1 MIDWIASPARIAGA
15 AGLVAGYALLCSG
28 VAARLWR
35 QRRAERQE
43 QLALQAGR
51 QQGAPVLVAYA
62 SQTGRAEALAHET
75 ARVLHAGGCAVQL
88 RPVQALR
95 LADLQAC
102 PQSLWLLSTTG
113 EGDAPDDALPFVRQ
127 VLEQAQPLPG
137 HSAQVLA
144 LGDSEYAA
152 FCAFGLRVQQWL
164 QQQGAKADVLCMDN
178 GDEASL
184 MAWQG
189 QTAELLQTLTGQAG
203 EGWRQPEP
211 AQPWVLRRRQLL
223 NPGSQGS
230 PVYLLDWQPQS
241 GALPLW
247 ESGDL
252 VSLAVPADPQ
262 RSRDYSIAS
271 VPEDGQLQLL
281 VRQST
286 RADGTAG
293 LASGWLC
300 EGMAVGDMLPMRLRA
315 HSGFR
320 LGDNAER
327 PLLLIGNGTGLAG
340 LCSHIR
346 ARVAKGRADQWLVFG
361 ERHPDQDALLDAQL
375 QQWLAAGQLERL
387 DRAWSRDAT
396 DPCYVQQLLER
407 QAQRLQGWV
416 ARGAAIYVCGSQQGM
431 AQGVDTVLRQVLG
444 AAEVDALALA
454 GRYRRDVY

>member
-1 MIDWIASPARIAGA
+1 M
-15 AGLVAGYALLCSG
+15 
-28 VAARLWR
+28 
-35 QRRAERQE
+35 
-43 QLALQAGR
+43 
-51 QQGAPVLVAYA
+51 
-62 SQTGRAEALAHET
+62 
-75 ARVLHAGGCAVQL
+75 
-88 RPVQALR
+88 
-95 LADLQAC
+95 
-102 PQSLWLLSTTG
+102 
-113 EGDAPDDALPFVRQ
+113 
-127 VLEQAQPLPG
+127 
-137 HSAQVLA
+137 
-144 LGDSEYAA
+144 
-152 FCAFGLRVQQWL
+152 
-164 QQQGAKADVLCMDN
+164 
-178 GDEASL
+178 
-184 MAWQG
+184 
-189 QTAELLQTLTGQAG
+189 
-203 EGWRQPEP
+203 
-211 AQPWVLRRRQLL
+211 LRRRQLL
-223 NPGSQGS
+223 NPGSQGG

-241 GALPLW
+241 GSLPLW

-286 RADGTAG
+286 RADGTPG

-407 QAQRLQGWV
+407 QAQRLQSWV

-431 AQGVDTVLRQVLG
+431 AQGVDAVLRQVLG
-444 AAEVDALALA
+444 APAVDALALA

>member
-1 MIDWIASPARIAGA
+1 M
-15 AGLVAGYALLCSG
+15 
-28 VAARLWR
+28 
-35 QRRAERQE
+35 
-43 QLALQAGR
+43 
-51 QQGAPVLVAYA
+51 
-62 SQTGRAEALAHET
+62 
-75 ARVLHAGGCAVQL
+75 
-88 RPVQALR
+88 
-95 LADLQAC
+95 
-102 PQSLWLLSTTG
+102 
-113 EGDAPDDALPFVRQ
+113 RQ

-184 MAWQG
+184 VAWQG

-203 EGWRQPEP
+203 EGWRQPEA

-223 NPGSQGS
+223 NPGSQGG

-241 GALPLW
+241 GALPRW

-286 RADGTAG
+286 RADGTPG

-300 EGMAVGDMLPMRLRA
+300 EGMAVGDVLPMQLRA

-346 ARVAKGRADQWLVFG
+346 ARIAKGRSDQWLLFG
-361 ERHPDQDALLDAQL
+361 ERKPGEDALLDAQL

-407 QAQRLQGWV
+407 QAQRLRDWV
-416 ARGAAIYVCGSQQGM
+416 ACGAAIYVCGSQQGM